1 MHGLKLMMMNIVIYR
16 VIKNLFIVSTLNH
29 RGLQMIGIDET
40 RLYNCGG
47 LPVELTLPEGEHEEN
62 WGYPFEWEIEL
73 VSELAEYED
82 F

>member
-1 MHGLKLMMMNIVIYR
+1 MVKVVMKLNRM
-16 VIKNLFIVSTLNH
+16 T
-29 RGLQMIGIDET
+29 DET

-73 VSELAEYED
+73 ISELAEYDD